1 MHTALILSLSFI
13 PIALVCG
20 GIALGAY
27 IASMHSDRAEE
38 QREHAREIGG
48 SRSHVQRELSRKRR
62 F

>member
-27 IASMHSDRAEE
+27 IASVQSDRAES
-38 QREHAREIGG
+38 QRDHAREVGV
-48 SRSHVQRELSRKRR
+48 SRSRMPRVKESR
-62 F
+62 